1 MRKEEN
7 GGKRKEVRLAER
19 LATLVRRWEGGQS
32 RAERLMGDKG
42 EGRRRG

>member
-19 LATLVRRWEGGQS
+19 LATLVRRWGGQS